1 MYISKNFQHNSGKIT
16 FQNGGKL
23 WTKTANGKEMVPLN
37 GPNDEYN
44 HHDKEMVPLNEPNDE
59 YNHHDKKIVPL
70 NGPNDEYNHH
80 DNYMDKKATKSKK
93 YIESVWL
100 YIATGLIVSVHIF
113 FV

>member
-1 MYISKNFQHNSGKIT
+1 MG
-16 FQNGGKL
+16 
-23 WTKTANGKEMVPLN
+23 
-37 GPNDEYN
+37 
-44 HHDKEMVPLNEPNDE
+44 PLNEPNDE
-59 YNHHDKKIVPL
+59 YNYHDKEIVPL